1 MILGWLQGVVDSI
14 LAVVLATF
22 NIVNKAYLKKIG
34 VRFLIVNVVY
44 AIIKLTVDHSDD
56 PKGWLDPASVFYYAS
71 AIFLFF
77 ATWEFNDR
85 IIARYQ
91 RKAKDSLLGSREYQA
106 IIGWTLVFMIPI
118 SALCYYLGIFHIN
131 GVCQPSHTANPWL
144 QWRIDFFR
152 AMLLGITVIFFN
164 VFYHAFNQK
173 KELQSKMTSLKK
185 EVVTSKYKSLK
196 SQISPHFLFNS
207 LNTLTSLMYEDRDL
221 ASDFV
226 SRLASCYRYILDN
239 READLVSLENELAFL
254 DSFMFMMKIRHEGAM
269 EIKTDIGVDPSQ
281 YLIPT
286 LTLQMLV
293 ENAMKHNLYSKER
306 PMKIVVRTKGTQRL
320 IVENTYR
327 KRELEEPSTQLGI
340 KNIQR
345 RYGFYTNQEVLVE
358 TTADLFSIEIPLLPK
373 HEKEIQL
380 TQIS

>member
-1 MILGWLQGVVDSI
+1 MVL
-14 LAVVLATF
+14 LATF
-22 NIVNKAYLKKIG
+22 KQVNKAYLKKIG
-34 VRFLIVNVVY
+34 IRFLIVNVVY
-44 AIIKLTVDHSDD
+44 AIIKMTVDHSDD
-56 PKGWLDPASVFYYAS
+56 PKGWLDTGALFYYTT
-71 AIFLFF
+71 AIMLFF
-77 ATWEFNDR
+77 STWEVNDR
-85 IIARYQ
+85 LIARYQ
-91 RKAKDSLLGSREYQA
+91 GKSSHQVIGSKEYQA
-106 IIGWTLVFMIPI
+106 IIGLTMAFMIPI
-118 SALCYYLGIFHIN
+118 TALCYYLGIFHID
-131 GVCQPSHTANPWL
+131 GVCQPNSMSNPWL

-152 AMLLGITVIFFN
+152 ALLLGITVTFFN

-173 KELQSKMTSLKK
+173 KELEVKMTSLKK
-185 EVVTSKYKSLK
+185 EVVTSKYKTLK

-239 READLVSLENELAFL
+239 READLVSLEKELAFL
-254 DSFMFMMKIRHEGAM
+254 DSFMFMMKVRHEGAM
-269 EIKTDIGVDPSQ
+269 EIKTDIGVDPTQ

-306 PMKIVVRTKGTQRL
+306 PMEIVVRTKGTQRL
-320 IVENTYR
+320 VVENTFR

-340 KNIQR
+340 KNIQK

-358 TTADLFSIEIPLLPK
+358 TRGAFFSIEIPLLPR
-373 HEKEIQL
+373 HENEIQL